1 VRWPLDPRFR
11 GDDTRAGRSYSGV
24 RDPAR
29 RDRATFSGDFGIS
42 RLAPRAASWQIPLP
56 FARGD
61 FALPRRRFG
70 AAQHA

>member
-1 VRWPLDPRFR
+1 MTRGQANRIPASATPRC
-11 GDDTRAGRSYSGV
+11 TAK
-24 RDPAR
+24 
-29 RDRATFSGDFGIS
+29 RDRATFSGDFGVS